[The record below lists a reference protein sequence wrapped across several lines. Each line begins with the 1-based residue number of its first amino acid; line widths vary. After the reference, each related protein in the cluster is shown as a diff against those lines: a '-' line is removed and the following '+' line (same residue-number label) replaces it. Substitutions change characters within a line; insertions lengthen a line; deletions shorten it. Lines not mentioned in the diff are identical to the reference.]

1 MPAEY
6 PCWLFR
12 SILLQGYLYITAG
25 HLCFYAYL
33 AQKEVSLPFSI
44 AGDIRRFFTDAPRF
58 VWRTVQGATIR
69 SGSLSVRGSKTRR
82 YHKHWLILK
91 DNILSW
97 YPSSAVS

>member
-33 AQKEVSLPFSI
+33 AQKEVSSQLPQ
-44 AGDIRRFFTDAPRF
+44 RR
-58 VWRTVQGATIR
+58 
-69 SGSLSVRGSKTRR
+69 
-82 YHKHWLILK
+82 
-91 DNILSW
+91 
-97 YPSSAVS
+97 